1 MNKILKISFLTILL
15 LANFATFAQVDPG
28 DGGLGGGPDPNPA
41 PIDEKLIWLGIIGI
55 AYVLFFYLKTPKKA

>member
-15 LANFATFAQVDPG
+15 LSNFATFAQLPVDPP
-28 DGGLGGGPDPNPA
+28 GGGGDPAPA
-41 PIDEKLIWLGIIGI
+41 PIDEKLICLGIVGI